1 LEGLDED
8 LQFRLPADHR
18 EPATPRRP
26 ACCGTLEQPE
36 CRDGVDL
43 ALDAQRLDRLGR
55 HGMVRQSP
63 RRFREQDL
71 ASGRGLLEAR
81 TDVHGIAK
89 RQALTGRRPGHQDL
103 SGVHARPDGQLDTPP
118 CPELLIQQRE
128 LLRHLLGC
136 PKRPNSVI
144 LMQHRHA
151 EDRHDRVADELGD
164 RSPVSLDDRAHAV
177 EIGLHDPG
185 EGFRVQLVSQLTT
198 TRLAEPCGV

>member
-1 LEGLDED
+1 
-8 LQFRLPADHR
+8 
-18 EPATPRRP
+18 
-26 ACCGTLEQPE
+26 
-36 CRDGVDL
+36 
-43 ALDAQRLDRLGR
+43 
-55 HGMVRQSP
+55 MVRQSP

-71 ASGRGLLEAR
+71 ASCRCLLEAR
-81 TDVHGIAK
+81 TDVHGIAR

-103 SGVHARPDGQLDTPP
+103 SGVHAGPDGQLDTPP

-151 EDRHDRVADELGD
+151 KDRHNRVADELGD
-164 RSPVSLDDRAHAV
+164 RSPVSLDDHAHAV
-177 EIGLHDPG
+177 EIGLHDSG
-185 EGFRVQLVSQLTT
+185 KGFRVQPVSQRSGLDQVGEQHRDDLPGIALRPGRELTT